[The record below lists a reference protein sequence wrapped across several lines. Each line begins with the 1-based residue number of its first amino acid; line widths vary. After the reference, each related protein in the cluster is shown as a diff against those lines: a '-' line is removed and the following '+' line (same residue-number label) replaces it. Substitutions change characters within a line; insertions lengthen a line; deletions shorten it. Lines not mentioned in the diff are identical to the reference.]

1 MRTLFFSE
9 IEKSQTMK
17 LLINVK
23 IKINKKSLKHCI
35 WFLQSHKN
43 NRTIAIFGFCESQKK
58 YLVFLLDD
66 ILYILRLVE
75 YA

>member
-1 MRTLFFSE
+1 MSQRTAREQFNRDDLRNMRTLFFSE

-35 WFLQSHKN
+35 
-43 NRTIAIFGFCESQKK
+43 
-58 YLVFLLDD
+58 
-66 ILYILRLVE
+66 
-75 YA
+75 